1 MGKYCSECE
10 KQGVLRMADRIMPGG
25 QDLCDHHWRKADGV
39 PPAPSTMPLKRAWE
53 CEPCLEQGTHTPAE
67 LVMNGM
73 RMCRAHS
80 KSAALSEDDPPQEIN
95 PADVEV
101 REKTKM
107 PMDYAAM
114 QKDRDGG
121 MSVTE
126 ICKKYDCSNPSVYN
140 NTKARKG
147 VVPKVAPLPKPR
159 RSIPMFDKT
168 ANGFAGTIT
177 DLQRKREEYSEKILK
192 IDAVIASLEEL

>member
-1 MGKYCSECE
+1 MPKRAGLKQELILTMGKYCSECE
-10 KQGVLRMADRIMPGG
+10 KQGVLRTADRIMPGG
-25 QDLCDHHWRKADGV
+25 QGLCDHHWRKADGV
-39 PPAPSTMPLKRAWE
+39 PPALSTMPLERTWE
-53 CEPCLEQGTHTPAE
+53 CEPCLEQGNHTPAE

-114 QKDRDGG
+114 QKDRDAG

-126 ICKKYDCSNPSVYN
+126 ICRKYDCSDATVYTK
-140 NTKARKG
+140 TKARKG
-147 VVPKVAPLPKPR
+147 VVPKVAPLPKPHR
-159 RSIPMFDKT
+159 ANAAVSS
-168 ANGFAGTIT
+168 NGFSVAIA
-177 DLQRKREEYSEKILK
+177 DLQRKRE
-192 IDAVIASLEEL
+192 